1 MMVRETNGIGTAG
14 FILALLGILLIWL
27 PIINFMLWGLGLLF
41 SIIGLFKKPKGLAI
55 AGFVISMI
63 SIVISIVFF
72 AGAMLF
78 LGNLIDNSTIEYN
91 QTESIYYDPQNEASE
106 IEEAEIFDEGEM
118 LEDETYDAIDSERD
132 FDGTQEM
139 EEDSISSASDD

>member
-27 PIINFMLWGLGLLF
+27 PFINFILWGLGLLF

-72 AGAMLF
+72 AGALLF

-91 QTESIYYDPQNEASE
+91 QTENIYYDPQNEASE
-106 IEEAEIFDEGEM
+106 IEEAEFFDEGEVQ
-118 LEDETYDAIDSERD
+118 EDETHDAIDSEGE
-132 FDGTQEM
+132 FDGTQET
-139 EEDSISSASDD
+139 EEDSSSINDH